1 VNAQIPKTTFP
12 HFPILASHLTTT
24 TNRVQKQLFI
34 CSIFLLLQFSSIG
47 QSFYFKNYQ
56 VNDGLSGNTITA
68 IIQDRQGFMWMG
80 TRNGLNRFD
89 GKKFRV
95 FKHIKNDG
103 ASLGSSSILALGE
116 DSKGT
121 LWVGTTRGVYTFD
134 ARREQFSIVKDIPEE
149 EVRSIKSAGNTLWI
163 LVNGKLYKYDVAQKK
178 ATLHK
183 TTAPVSSISVNKLNN
198 KVFAA
203 TSDGQIIPVNS
214 TAVNAK
220 SFYLSTFTGSGKLM
234 QIQDIYSLNDS
245 MMLIGTFNR
254 AFLANL
260 NQRTLTNLFEKRPEL
275 QNIQVHTFLVPN
287 DSTYWI
293 GSEKGLYVYYA
304 NTGEI
309 ANITKELHNP
319 YSLTDNVIQS
329 FCLDREGSIWI
340 GTFFGG
346 VNYYSGHFNNFKK
359 FMPEV
364 GANPISGSLIHEI
377 CRDQYG
383 NMWVGT
389 EDGGL
394 NKINSSTG
402 IISHFKADGKK
413 GSISYNNVH
422 GLVACGNELWIGTY
436 EHGLDVMDI
445 NAGKVIRHYNT
456 GPGKYDLKG
465 NFIVALY
472 KTKTNEILV
481 ATWNGLLKYDPKI
494 DGFLQFPEF
503 NFQVQSIHEDRDG
516 MLWIATYGNGVYI
529 YNPKTRATKNLR
541 AASDNKN
548 SLLDNYVNG
557 LYEDKNHNLWFCTE
571 GGLSK
576 YKING
581 TFTNYTMEEGLPE
594 NQVYRVLEDD
604 RDHLWISSAKGLIE
618 LNPKNGK
625 MKLYRAN
632 DGLPTEQFNY
642 NSSYKDRNGTLY
654 FGTTKGLVSFR
665 PSDFTKNNYIPPVYI
680 TELQINNK
688 VQKIDSSG
696 LLRQSIICT
705 KDIRLP
711 YDSSNITIEI
721 AALSF
726 IAPES
731 NLYKYFMQGYD
742 VDWTIATSSHPIHYN
757 KLPPGNYKLRI
768 LGANSSGGWNS
779 TETVLNILV
788 TPPYYASWWAY
799 LLYVIIV
806 ITVAALIL
814 RYYYIASK
822 AKNEQRIE
830 TFEREKER
838 EMYNLKLD
846 FFANV
851 AHEIKTPL
859 TLIKLP
865 LDKLLDDK
873 TSYSQDAV
881 TNLHM
886 MRKNTNRLID
896 LTQQLLNF
904 RKVESEMFKLT
915 FSKVD
920 INDLLSEVFY
930 DFSEVA
936 KERDLDFDLSLPRLS
951 LNAVVDEEAMK
962 KIFTNLISNATK
974 YAVKSITVRLLPF
987 NSDDMMFNVE
997 VSSDGNKI
1005 PDDQKDKIFEPFYRI
1020 KDNGKETGTGIGL
1033 SLAKSLAELHS
1044 GMLTLVPT
1052 MDDANLFLLSI
1063 PILQDTVAFVKT
1075 ANKKQNE
1082 VESSSKPEPV
1092 IPILNDEKI
1101 SILLVEDNPE
1111 ILDFL
1116 QRELGHQFNILT
1128 SANGLQALEKLEEN
1142 NIGLII
1148 SDIMMPVMDG
1158 IELCRRV
1165 KSELAYNHIP
1175 IILLTAKN
1183 SVQSKIEG
1191 LETGADAYIE
1201 KPFNLAYLIAQVH
1214 SLLNNRVLI
1223 KDYFTKSPL
1232 THLKATSIS
1241 SQDKAFIQDITN
1253 VIYEHLDTDLN
1264 VDQLSRL
1271 MNLSRPSLY
1280 RKIKALSDL
1289 TPNELIQIVRLKKA
1303 AEILAEGNSRINEVA
1318 LMVGYSVQSNF
1329 SRDFNK
1335 QFGVTP
1341 TQFVEGLRKKS

>member
-1 VNAQIPKTTFP
+1 VK
-12 HFPILASHLTTT
+12 
-24 TNRVQKQLFI
+24 KQLF
-34 CSIFLLLQFSSIG
+34 FLTFFLILQFSSVG

-89 GKKFRV
+89 GKKYKV
-95 FKHIKNDG
+95 FKHVKNE
-103 ASLGSSSILALGE
+103 ATSLGSSSILSLCE
-116 DSKGT
+116 DSHGT
-121 LWVGTTRGVYTFD
+121 LWVGTTGGVYKFD
-134 ARREQFSIVKDIPEE
+134 ARREQFSLIKDIPAE
-149 EVRSIKSAGNTLWI
+149 EVRNIKSTGNELWI
-163 LVNGKLYKYDVAQKK
+163 VVNGKLFRYDTNDQKVRQW
-178 ATLHK
+178 K
-183 TTAPVSSISVNKLNN
+183 TSSYISAISVNKSNG
-198 KVFAA
+198 KIYAA
-203 TSDGQIIPVNS
+203 TTDGKILPLAS
-214 TAVNAK
+214 SAK
-220 SFYLSTFTGSGKLM
+220 DQNVYEVSKFKGAGQLM
-234 QIQDIYSLNDS
+234 QIQDIHSLNDS

-254 AFLANL
+254 AFLAKL
-260 NQRTLTNLFEKRPEL
+260 NQRTLTNIFEKKPEL
-275 QNIQVHTFLVPN
+275 QNIQVHTFLAPN

-293 GSEKGLYVYYA
+293 GSEKGLYVYYPKSQD
-304 NTGEI
+304 I
-309 ANITKELHNP
+309 VHISKELHNP

-329 FCLDREGSIWI
+329 FCLDNEGSIWI

-377 CRDQYG
+377 CRDPYG

-394 NKINSSTG
+394 NKINASTG
-402 IISHFKADGKK
+402 IISHFKADGKN
-413 GSISYNNVH
+413 GSISYNNIH
-422 GLVACGNELWIGTY
+422 GLVACENELWIGTY

-445 NAGKVIRHYNT
+445 NSGKVIRHYNT

-472 KTKTNEILV
+472 KTKNNEILV
-481 ATWNGLLKYDPKI
+481 ATWNGLLRYDRNI
-494 DGFLQFPEF
+494 DGFIQFPEF

-516 MLWIATYGNGVYI
+516 MLWIATYGNGVYK
-529 YNPKTRATKNLR
+529 YNPKNRAIQNLR
-541 AASDNKN
+541 AATDNKN

-576 YKING
+576 YNRNG

-604 RDHLWISSAKGLIE
+604 REHLWISSAKGLIE

-642 NSSYKDRNGTLY
+642 NSSYKDRDGTLY

-688 VQKIDSSG
+688 VQQIASSG
-696 LLRQSIICT
+696 LLRQSIIYT

-742 VDWTIATSSHPIHYN
+742 EDWTIATSSHPIHYN

-779 TETVLNILV
+779 NETVLNILV
-788 TPPYYASWWAY
+788 TPPYWASWWAY
-799 LLYVIIV
+799 LLYVIVV

-814 RYYYIASK
+814 RYYYIANK

-873 TSYSQDAV
+873 ASYTNEAV
-881 TNLHM
+881 MNLNM

-974 YAVKSITVRLLPF
+974 YALRSITVKLLPF

-1005 PDDQKDKIFEPFYRI
+1005 SDDEKDKIFEPFYRI
-1020 KDNGKETGTGIGL
+1020 KDSGKETGTGIGL

-1052 MDDANLFLLSI
+1052 MDDVNLFLLSI
-1063 PILQDTVAFVKT
+1063 PILQDTAVFVKT
-1075 ANKKQNE
+1075 INKKQ
-1082 VESSSKPEPV
+1082 PETQELTPAEAIV
-1092 IPILNDEKI
+1092 PTNNDEKI

-1116 QRELGHQFNILT
+1116 QRELGHHFNILT
-1128 SANGLQALEKLEEN
+1128 AANGLQALGKLEEN

-1158 IELCRRV
+1158 IDLCRRV

-1201 KPFNLAYLIAQVH
+1201 KPFNLAYLLAQVH
-1214 SLLNNRVLI
+1214 SLLNNRMLI

-1241 SQDKAFIQDITN
+1241 SHDKAFIQDITN

-1289 TPNELIQIVRLKKA
+1289 TPNEIIQIVRLKKA

-1341 TQFVEGLRKKS
+1341 TQFVEGLRRKN